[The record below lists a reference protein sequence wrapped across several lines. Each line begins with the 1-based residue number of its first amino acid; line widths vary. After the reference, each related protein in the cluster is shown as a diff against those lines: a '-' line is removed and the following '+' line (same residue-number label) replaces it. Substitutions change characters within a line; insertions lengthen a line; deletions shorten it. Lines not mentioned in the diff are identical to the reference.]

1 MPIVRIYVDK
11 MMDMLYNKAKPKV
24 GEIYMKICRQC
35 NQSVDDELEICPF
48 CGSVEIEPAD
58 ETVDENDEN
67 EQDIAESST
76 DFTAPSH
83 AAPQRKSKLGLYTA
97 LALLA
102 AAALAAI
109 LLIYFFKV
117 VPSSPVT
124 SMYKSQYAG
133 DMDTY
138 FSYIYPP
145 NAESAKS
152 DFNSSYSSAED
163 YKKELDESFKNAF
176 GDDYKINVRTIDV
189 ESVDIDHASKILS
202 GMTEDQL
209 SHISDVATVIVK
221 VKIEGSENTNITSA
235 THIALKYDGKWYTYK

>member
-1 MPIVRIYVDK
+1 
-11 MMDMLYNKAKPKV
+11 
-24 GEIYMKICRQC
+24 MKICKQC
-35 NQSVDDELEICPF
+35 NQSVDDELELCPF
-48 CGSVEIEPAD
+48 CGSVELEPAD
-58 ETVDENDEN
+58 ETIDENDGT
-67 EQDIAESST
+67 EQD
-76 DFTAPSH
+76 TAGNGTAFAIPSL
-83 AAPQRKSKLGLYTA
+83 AVPQRKSKLGLCTV

-102 AAALAAI
+102 AAAIAAI

-117 VPSSPVT
+117 VPSKPVT

-138 FSYIYPP
+138 FSCIYPP

-163 YKKELDESFKNAF
+163 YKKELDKNFKNTF
-176 GDDYKINVRTIDV
+176 GDDYKINVRAIDV
-189 ESVDIDHASKILS
+189 ESIDMDHASKILS

-209 SHISDVATVIVK
+209 SHISDAAAVIVK

-235 THIALKYDGKWYTYK
+235 THIALKYDGEWYTYK